1 MRDRIE
7 AAVFSACILL
17 FIAATLWASTA
28 GATTWHQTGASVFGQ
43 PCDPGEVVGYRG
55 DPIAQRPDGTYPNP
69 LTFAELGMGTYLGGL
84 KYRQKIRVKD
94 MVSKRS
100 ITLWKIDIGL
110 GGSAI
115 AGLRRGLDVLWPAL
129 RRLLKGRASCS
140 WTGQLWWRVLK

>member
-1 MRDRIE
+1 MRRRVE
-7 AAVFSACILL
+7 AVVFSACILL

-28 GATTWHQTGASVFGQ
+28 GATTWHQTGASTFGQ
-43 PCDPGEVVGYRG
+43 PCDPGEIVGYHG

-69 LTFAELGMGTYLGGL
+69 LIFAELGMGTALGGL
-84 KYRQKIRVKD
+84 HYAQRIRVKD
-94 MVSKRS
+94 PVSRRS
-100 ITLWKIDIGL
+100 ITLRKLDIGL

-140 WTGQLWWRVLK
+140 WTGRLWWRVLK